1 MNNRQLPSVELLQA
15 APQAYPPH
23 GQSPAG
29 GRRLKVFFGVL
40 LLALAIGLALVFA
53 RDPVYRA
60 SASVLTVKPKAV
72 DSRSAEADVEH
83 VVIQGRLLLGDEL
96 LGRLAR
102 RLGEEDPRAAVDP
115 EALRGM
121 LAVMPVPDT
130 NLLELRAEGPDPAW
144 LQRAVNRWAEDYEI
158 FRAEEIAAATGRTTA
173 ELEDQQARLAERI
186 EAARAELQAFRAAH
200 EIVGLERGENRA
212 LAQLKGLNESL
223 SKARDT
229 VIAAQ
234 ARKAAIDEAIARGET
249 VVPSEQKAEIAKMQL
264 EVQRA
269 RVRLSDLRQRYTD
282 VYIERDPAL
291 KNLPDELRARENELA
306 HALRL
311 ARLTVG
317 DEAQQAVEA
326 AELTLA
332 GLERKLAEQQG
343 AVQEFN
349 ERYREF
355 KTLEENLARLEG
367 LAADNAQRLAQIQ
380 VRNFERFP
388 PIQVVEWAR
397 LPARPIHPDY
407 QRDLLIAV
415 VAAIAL
421 ALFVTWLVEYLSG
434 RPTPVAAPMVG
445 VRVYP
450 GESSAAL
457 EGSAPGP
464 RLGRSEAYGL
474 AAPQQDPLLPREL
487 DAAEA
492 RAVLDA
498 AEPDTAAYALLLLSG
513 VSPYE
518 LPLLHAACLHPDA
531 GLLEVPGASRRNIA
545 LAPNLWPRLQAV
557 AEQLDA
563 DRMALPVAEL
573 DSRLRSAA
581 ARAGVSS
588 PDDVDCLALWHS
600 YVLHLVRQ
608 GAGPETLAARVGR
621 MPAEV
626 LERLAPFAPSA
637 GARPAA
643 TIDFIHPAL
652 SA

>member
-23 GQSPAG
+23 GPAPAG
-29 GRRLKVFFGVL
+29 GRRLKVFFAVL
-40 LLALAIGLALVFA
+40 LVALAVGLALVYA
-53 RDPVYRA
+53 REPVYRA

-83 VVIQGRLLLGDEL
+83 VAIQGRLLLGEDL

-102 RLGEEDPRAAVDP
+102 GLAEEDPASATDP
-115 EALRGM
+115 ETLRGM
-121 LAVMPVPDT
+121 LAVMPIPET

-144 LQRAVNRWAEDYEI
+144 LQRAVNRWAEGYEV

-173 ELEDQQARLAERI
+173 ELEDQQSRLAGRI

-212 LAQLKGLNESL
+212 LAQLKGINESL
-223 SKARDT
+223 SKARDGLIT
-229 VIAAQ
+229 AQ
-234 ARKAAIDEAIARGET
+234 ARKAAVDEAIARGET

-332 GLERKLAEQQG
+332 SLERKLAEQEA
-343 AVQEFN
+343 AVQTFN

-367 LAADNAQRLAQIQ
+367 LSADNAQRLAQIQ

-397 LPARPIHPDY
+397 LPTRPIHPDY

-415 VAAIAL
+415 VAAL
-421 ALFVTWLVEYLSG
+421 LLSLFVTWLVEYLSG
-434 RPTPVAAPMVG
+434 RPTPAPAPLVG

-450 GESSAAL
+450 SESGAAL
-457 EGSAPGP
+457 AHGAGPAQLPRSQAPG
-464 RLGRSEAYGL
+464 LY
-474 AAPQQDPLLPREL
+474 APPADPMLPREL
-487 DAAEA
+487 SAAEIGA
-492 RAVLDA
+492 LLEAT
-498 AEPDTAAYALLLLSG
+498 EPDTAAYALLLLSG

-518 LPLLHAACLHPDA
+518 LPLLHAACLHPEA
-531 GLLEVPGASRRNIA
+531 GVLEVPGASGRNIA
-545 LAPNLWPRLQAV
+545 LAPGLWPRLQAV

-573 DSRLRSAA
+573 DTRLGAA
-581 ARAGVSS
+581 AGRAGLDA
-588 PDDVDCLALWHS
+588 PDTVDCLALWHS

-608 GAGPETLAARVGR
+608 GASREALAARVGEL
-621 MPAEV
+621 PPEV
-626 LERLAPFAPSA
+626 LERLVPFAPPGGPRPSA
-637 GARPAA
+637 G
-643 TIDFIHPAL
+643 IDFVHPAL
-652 SA
+652 AG